1 MTPSVM
7 LYSLIVAVLLG
18 ASALCSERILA
29 ELRLPRRFVWLA
41 ALLLSLAL
49 PAYTVLTGAGSDE
62 LGVESS
68 PRIIVRTPA
77 GGPARPA
84 DSPSATAMEIQKPLL
99 AWPSWDELSAPFA
112 VAWLGVSASI
122 GVLFLLSWLSLR
134 RKLSHA
140 EKRVLEGVEV
150 RILDEYGP
158 AVFGFFRPQIILP
171 RWLFAASASLQQIVL
186 KHEREHIDARDQ
198 LTLLAAL
205 FLVAAAPWNLPL
217 WWQLRR
223 LRYAI
228 EIDCDARVLRNATPE
243 TAYAE
248 ALLEVQQHRTRMPIS
263 AIALIEPV
271 THLERRIRIMMS
283 RKNRRGWMAV
293 AMSTPVA
300 AALLVTACAVNAP
313 EADVLVKPRPG
324 GLADLAAAEAPPN
337 PIKAVAGT
345 IVERYGNEIR
355 NNERQLAIVDVFF
368 DESGALQRST
378 IERMEMPREPI
389 SVMPSGPSYFFSVCL
404 DILEGKSPCEIDPA
418 TNLALR
424 AVRISIYGTPS
435 TVAAA
440 DSNVSED
447 IDRRIAERYFA
458 SIFSTP
464 PPENSGYWVLLDSR
478 GEIVAVG
485 FEVLSLPVN
494 QAAPIVQI
502 TAALNRRYPRA
513 EIERVRTATIKDRQS
528 RPVLDRAGKSVGLY
542 SGWLSADSS
551 LATR

>member
-7 LYSLIVAVLLG
+7 LYSLIVAVLLS
-18 ASALCSERILA
+18 AAALCSERILA

-49 PAYTVLTGAGSDE
+49 PAYTVLTGAGSDG
-62 LGVESS
+62 LSVES
-68 PRIIVRTPA
+68 PRLIIRTPA
-77 GGPARPA
+77 GGPTTPA
-84 DSPSATAMEIQKPLL
+84 DSPSATALEIQKPLF
-99 AWPSWDELSAPFA
+99 AWPDWDDLSALFA
-112 VAWLGVSASI
+112 VTWLGVSASI
-122 GVLFLLSWLSLR
+122 CVLFSLSWLSLR
-134 RKLSHA
+134 RKLSRA

-186 KHEREHIDARDQ
+186 KHERAHIDARDQ
-198 LTLLAAL
+198 LTLFAAL

-228 EIDCDARVLRNATPE
+228 EIDCDARVLRDATPE

-248 ALLEVQQHRTRMPIS
+248 ALLEVQQRRARLPFA

-271 THLERRIRIMMS
+271 TQLERRIRIMMS

-293 AMSTPVA
+293 TLSTPVA

-313 EADVLVKPRPG
+313 ETDALIKPRPG
-324 GLADLAAAEAPPN
+324 EFSDLAGAQAPPN
-337 PIKAVAGT
+337 PIQAVAGI

-355 NNERQLAIVDVFF
+355 NNERQLAIVDLFF
-368 DESGALQRST
+368 DESGGLQRST
-378 IERMEMPREPI
+378 IERIEMPREPI
-389 SVMPSGPSYFFSVCL
+389 SVMPSGRSYFFALCL
-404 DILEGKSPCEIDPA
+404 DILEGKGPCEIDPA

-424 AVRISIYGTPS
+424 AIRISIFGTPG
-435 TVAAA
+435 TLAAA
-440 DSNVSED
+440 DSNDSED

-485 FEVLSLPVN
+485 FEVLTIPLN
-494 QAAPIVQI
+494 QADPMVQI
-502 TAALNRRYPRA
+502 VAALQRRYPRA
-513 EIERVRTATIKDRQS
+513 EIERVGSGTIKDRQS
-528 RPVLDRAGKSVGLY
+528 RPVLDRAGKSVSLL

-551 LATR
+551 LSTQ